1 MEPITD
7 DQRELRAAERI
18 SEDERETRAA
28 RNQAMFRAVN
38 DKIRELN
45 ETFAVFTGTFTIA
58 CECADAHCVGTISIK
73 PADYETIRANPRR
86 FAILPGHLD
95 TDIESVVDEAECYQV
110 AEKRGK
116 AAAVADALAPQ
127 DDDGG

>member
-1 MEPITD
+1 MEPITM
-7 DQRELRAAERI
+7 
-18 SEDERETRAA
+18 DEHEVRAA

-45 ETFAVFTGTFTIA
+45 ETFAVITGTFTIA
-58 CECADAHCVGTISIK
+58 CECADAMCVSTVEIE
-73 PADYETIRANPRR
+73 PADYEAIRASPRR
-86 FAILPGHLD
+86 FAVLPGHAD
-95 TDIESVVDEAECYQV
+95 TSIEHVVSDAGRYQV

-127 DDDGG
+127 GDDGS

>member
-7 DQRELRAAERI
+7 PIAAA
-18 SEDERETRAA
+18 DEREVRAA

-45 ETFAVFTGTFTIA
+45 ETFAVLTGTFTIA
-58 CECADAHCVGTISIK
+58 CECADHHCVGTIELK
-73 PADYETIRANPRR
+73 PDDYEAIRANPRR
-86 FAILPGHLD
+86 FAVLPGHLD
-95 TDIESVVDEAECYQV
+95 TSIEHVVTDAGRYQV

-127 DDDGG
+127 GNDGS